1 MSAQKVSH
9 SNIKTKTRKYV
20 NIQIKRIGSKA
31 YKLCTRCL
39 RTLVKNPNLIEQAG
53 KVERRKTTRD
63 KRKAT
68 KVRVKQT
75 KRKSHTWDK

>member
-1 MSAQKVSH
+1 MSAHTVSH

-20 NIQIKRIGSKA
+20 NLQIKRIGSKS

-39 RTLVKNPNLIEQAG
+39 RTLVKKPNLIEMAG
-53 KVERRKTTRD
+53 KVERRLSTRD

-68 KVRVKQT
+68 KVRASQT
-75 KRKSHTWDK
+75 KRKTHPKK